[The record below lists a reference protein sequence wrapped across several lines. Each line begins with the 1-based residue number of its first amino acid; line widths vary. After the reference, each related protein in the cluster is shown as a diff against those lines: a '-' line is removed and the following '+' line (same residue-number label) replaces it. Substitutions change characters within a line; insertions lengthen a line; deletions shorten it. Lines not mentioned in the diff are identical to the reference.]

1 MRIEDFFLLLNM
13 PSSLARS
20 CLSAHS
26 CPSLTGVRS
35 VFSFVSTASKFSEAL
50 SDHVLGEFTRTE
62 RKELDNIV
70 ADACDAVEHWIEE
83 EDMAKV
89 MTRFNS
95 PR

>member
-1 MRIEDFFLLLNM
+1 MS
-13 PSSLARS
+13 PSSFRMHTSPPVSPSPQWLPMRVV
-20 CLSAHS
+20 CL
-26 CPSLTGVRS
+26 L
-35 VFSFVSTASKFSEAL
+35 STASKYSEAL
-50 SDHVLGEFTRTE
+50 SDYVLGEFTRTE
-62 RKELDNIV
+62 KKELDSII